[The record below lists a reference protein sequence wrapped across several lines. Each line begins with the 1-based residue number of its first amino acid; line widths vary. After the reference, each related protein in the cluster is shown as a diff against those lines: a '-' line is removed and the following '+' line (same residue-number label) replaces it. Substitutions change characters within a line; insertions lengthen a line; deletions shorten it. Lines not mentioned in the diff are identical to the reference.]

1 MSHGLKIFR
10 GPTALLVEPDAE
22 IRDYLTTILKDAG
35 CTCVVEVGDASQ
47 AIEILGRNLIDL
59 LVVACR
65 LPKIHGLQL
74 VEQAKGLEPTL
85 PVILITGDRHDER
98 LLGHNADVLLEKPLR
113 LRMSPKSSCSSV
125 RARTEKKIAIVEAK
139 IAELG
144 RIKTAL
150 VALAAS
156 CTRGDAPTSACP
168 ILDAIDQ
175 GEGEVAR

>member
-1 MSHGLKIFR
+1 MKPLSIG
-10 GPTALLVEPDAE
+10 
-22 IRDYLTTILKDAG
+22 
-35 CTCVVEVGDASQ
+35 
-47 AIEILGRNLIDL
+47 
-59 LVVACR
+59 VVA
-65 LPKIHGLQL
+65 KTAGVS
-74 VEQAKGLEPTL
+74 VEAIRYYEKEG
-85 PVILITGDRHDER
+85 
-98 LLGHNADVLLEKPLR
+98 LLEKARRTEGGYRQYSPDVVRRLSFIGRAKELGFSLDEISDLLR

-125 RARTEKKIAIVEAK
+125 RARAEKKIAIVEAK